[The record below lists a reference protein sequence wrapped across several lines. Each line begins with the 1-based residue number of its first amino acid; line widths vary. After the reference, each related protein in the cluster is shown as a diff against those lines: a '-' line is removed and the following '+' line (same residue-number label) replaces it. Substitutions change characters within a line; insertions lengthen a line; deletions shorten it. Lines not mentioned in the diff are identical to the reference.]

1 MCLSE
6 TFSSTAPFTF
16 MILIP
21 FLLYYSFAMYFR
33 QNSSLKELPNNY
45 EYKLPEFL
53 VSAHVDKSKYIRRQQ
68 KRKQYSRKAE

>member
-16 MILIP
+16 ILLLP
-21 FLLYYSFAMYFR
+21 FLLYYSFTTFIR
-33 QNSSLKELPNNY
+33 QTSSLKELPNNY